1 MERDEE
7 YIKKCSETV
16 IDRVSG
22 LPMTN
27 LMLVIIDDATQQAM
41 VWQYKDWKEFLV
53 AAMDCEVE
61 KLVWFPVG
69 QIATRCDEPDDKQ

>member
-1 MERDEE
+1 MFRNRHRQGF
-7 YIKKCSETV
+7 
-16 IDRVSG
+16 RVADDKFDV
-22 LPMTN
+22 
-27 LMLVIIDDATQQAM
+27 VIIDDATQQAM